1 MAGAQTAL
9 KFLRQIRF
17 LDQRNLVFVDCTFDA
32 NDSIPG
38 FDEVS
43 KNKWDLYVNRLSPE
57 AVKGSTDGHLDLVL
71 FRKSNTS
78 DLPELYKL
86 ASCYCTATTASY
98 KVEQAFSAY
107 DDILDDKRRSLNQST
122 IKAFHFLNWNLRVQF
137 SEEKKKDQPTPR
149 VPPLVEQVP
158 QTTLNETVKEQVPI
172 GTPKVVPKEE
182 MKQALHTEG
191 MGKPNDQQRGTKRKM
206 SADSGKTKK
215 QKEMH
220 GKSYRASLYG
230 YTFSE
235 MSSSTLSAKC
245 TVECGINMTFPQ
257 HLRQRILLPFL
268 CTKSLLYNFC
278 LMTRRGLRETP

>member
-1 MAGAQTAL
+1 MKKLGAHLSFL
-9 KFLRQIRF
+9 KVKSPTIKIFMDFSQQKMPHITEAHNNMESSLYY
-17 LDQRNLVFVDCTFDA
+17 LEKNTHLSEEDLTFC
-32 NDSIPG
+32 
-38 FDEVS
+38 FEER
-43 KNKWDLYVNRLSPE
+43 KE
-57 AVKGSTDGHLDLVL
+57 LVL
-71 FRKSNTS
+71 F
-78 DLPELYKL
+78 
-86 ASCYCTATTASY
+86 C
-98 KVEQAFSAY
+98 V
-107 DDILDDKRRSLNQST
+107 SLNQST

-137 SEEKKKDQPTPR
+137 SEEKKKDQPTSR
-149 VPPLVEQVP
+149 IPPLVEQVP
-158 QTTLNETVKEQVPI
+158 QTTLNETVKEQVSI

-206 SADSGKTKK
+206 PADSGKMKK

-220 GKSYRASLYG
+220 GKSYRASLYR

-278 LMTRRGLRETP
+278 LMIRRGLRETP